1 MAILKDAAYQFNG
14 CEFEIILKEKEE
26 EGIISTVFFRFG
38 TRFPELKADISCL
51 QKDLISAFLDMKNID
66 TITPKVFTTQDPG
79 LSIYYIPE
87 STRNG
92 IDDVLY
98 RLIFVIDAG
107 EINQYIATDTGPA
120 LCLLVTKKQ
129 INSFVQEYISEMK

>member
-14 CEFEIILKEKEE
+14 CEFEIILIRKEE
-26 EGIISTVFFRFG
+26 EGIINTIFFRFG
-38 TRFPELKADISCL
+38 TSFPELKADISCL

-66 TITPKVFTTQDPG
+66 TLSPKLFTTQDPG
-79 LSIYYIPE
+79 LSIYYTPE
-87 STRNG
+87 SPRDG

-98 RLIFVIDAG
+98 RLIFVLDAG
-107 EINQYIATDTGPA
+107 EINQHVATETGPA

-129 INSFVQEYISEMK
+129 INSFVQEYINEIN

>member
-14 CEFEIILKEKEE
+14 CEFEIILKEIEE

-38 TRFPELKADISCL
+38 TSFPELEADISCL

-107 EINQYIATDTGPA
+107 EINQYIATETGPA

-129 INSFVQEYISEMK
+129 IDSFVQEYISEMK